1 MDEIDFTLSL
11 LLIANSRVSYRELA
25 ETFKMSVNSIYKR
38 VKSLVNLGVIQNFK
52 TRLGIN
58 YFPNTTNVVMFGTP
72 NFTEVK
78 NKKTLINTIG
88 ENECIYNVTQ
98 ASGNTFYIHAY
109 IRNLNELDSLLSFVR
124 KTGKIK
130 ELTVGLDRASSIS
143 NIKDANDVILTKL
156 DYLIV
161 DSLKNNSRKT
171 ISDVA
176 DEVGASTKTVRRRLD
191 RLIEKNLIH
200 FTIDWYPDKTGEI
213 LSIIILKLNPDTN
226 IDDNE
231 FMNKLRERYG
241 SKVLFSWAFSN
252 LPNLKLLCVWTHSMK
267 ELQNVESS
275 FLSENHSFIDVTVLL
290 EGKMFPTWLDLYLEE
305 KINEIKSQSN

>member
-25 ETFKMSVNSIYKR
+25 ETFKMSVNSIHKR

-52 TRLGIN
+52 TRFGFGN
-58 YFPNTTNVVMFGTP
+58 FPNVTNIVMFGTLSP
-72 NFTEVK
+72 NIK
-78 NKKTLINTIG
+78 NKKTLINTLG
-88 ENECIYNVTQ
+88 ENEYIYNVTQ
-98 ASGNTFYIHAY
+98 ASGNTFYFHAY
-109 IRNLNELDSLLSFVR
+109 IRNLNELDSLISFVR
-124 KTGKIK
+124 KTGEIK
-130 ELTVGLDRASSIS
+130 ELTVGLDRNSPVS

-161 DSLKNNSRKT
+161 DSLKNNSRKP

-176 DEVGASTKTVRRRLD
+176 AEVGASTKTVRRRLD

-213 LSIIILKLNPDTN
+213 LSIIILKLNPDTK
-226 IDDNE
+226 IDDNGL
-231 FMNKLRERYG
+231 MNKLRERYG

-267 ELQNVESS
+267 ELQNIESS
-275 FLSENHSFIDVTVLL
+275 FLSENYDSIDVTVLL
-290 EGKMFPTWLDLYLEE
+290 EGKMFPIWLDLYLED
-305 KINEIKSQSN
+305 KINEMKSQSD

>member
-11 LLIANSRVSYRELA
+11 LLMANSRVSYRELA
-25 ETFKMSVNSIYKR
+25 EIFKMSVNSIHKR

-52 TRLGIN
+52 TRFGLN
-58 YFPNTTNVVMFGTP
+58 NFPNVTNVVMFGTP
-72 NFTEVK
+72 EVK

-88 ENECIYNVTQ
+88 ENEYIYNVTQ
-98 ASGNTFYIHAY
+98 ASGKTFYIHAY
-109 IRNLNELDSLLSFVR
+109 IRNLNELDSLISFVR
-124 KTGKIK
+124 KTGEIK
-130 ELTVGLDRASSIS
+130 ELTVGLDRASPVS

-161 DSLKNNSRKT
+161 DSLKNNSRKP

-176 DEVGASTKTVRRRLD
+176 NEVGASTKTVRRRLD

-213 LSIIILKLNPDTN
+213 LSIIILKLNPDTK
-226 IDDNE
+226 IDDNK

-241 SKVLFSWAFSN
+241 STVLFSWAFSN

-267 ELQNVESS
+267 DLQNIESS
-275 FLSENHSFIDVTVLL
+275 LLSDNYDSIDVTVLL
-290 EGKMFPTWLDLYLEE
+290 EGKIFPTWLDLYLED
-305 KINEIKSQSN
+305 KINEIKSQSD